1 MKAIIYTEYGPP
13 DVLELKEI
21 EKPVPKENE
30 ILVKVHATTVTT
42 GDTRLRSLNVPPGF
56 RFITRLAF
64 GFRKPRNPVLGQE
77 LSGEVESTGE
87 EVKLFKK
94 GDKVYGASGSGGYAG
109 YATVAEDDA
118 IVLKP
123 NALDYEE
130 AASLTFGSL
139 SSLVYLRDFGKIK
152 SGDKVLING
161 ASGGLGTFAVQLS
174 KHFGAEVT
182 GVCSSSNAVLVKSL
196 GADKVI
202 DYTKEDFTQNGEK
215 YDIIFDTV
223 GKVTYTQC
231 KDSLKE
237 NGRFLMAVAGIPQF
251 LLVLWT
257 SLFSRRKAVAGVA
270 VFKKEDL
277 NFIKELVEQGKLKPV
292 IDRSYPFEQMVEAH
306 RYVDKGHKKGSVV
319 INLNST
325 KGVAMAGIIK

>member
-1 MKAIIYTEYGPP
+1 MKAIVYSKYGSPE
-13 DVLELKEI
+13 VLELKEI
-21 EKPVPKENE
+21 EKPVPKGNE
-30 ILVKVHATTVTT
+30 ILVKVDATTVTT

-77 LSGEVESTGE
+77 LSGEVESTGK
-87 EVKLFKK
+87 EVKQFKK
-94 GDKVYGASGSGGYAG
+94 GDKVFGTSGSGGYAG

-118 IVLKP
+118 IALKP
-123 NALDYEE
+123 DALDYEE

-152 SGDKVLING
+152 KGDKVLING
-161 ASGGLGTFAVQLS
+161 ASGGLGTMAVQLS
-174 KHFGAEVT
+174 KYFGADVT
-182 GVCSSSNAVLVKSL
+182 GVCSSSNSELVRSL
-196 GADKVI
+196 GADRII
-202 DYTKEDFTQNGEK
+202 DYTQEDFTRNGKK

-223 GKVTYTQC
+223 GKVTYSKC
-231 KDSLKE
+231 KTSLKE

-257 SLFSRRKAVAGVA
+257 SLFSRKKAMAGVA

-277 NFIKELVEQGKLKPV
+277 NFVKELVEQGKLRPV
-292 IDRSYPFEQMVEAH
+292 IDRRYPFEQMVEAH
-306 RYVDKGHKKGSVV
+306 RYVDMGHKKGSVL
-319 INLNST
+319 IQL
-325 KGVAMAGIIK
+325 